1 MRGTNSRSKTE
12 IPCTNS
18 RSKAVILRE
27 LSANKLGATKELKA
41 INSTGNTK
49 RIDPKRD
56 LQITSSLN
64 EQSTNLKNKSFL
76 RLRRTLRLTFKV

>member
-1 MRGTNSRSKTE
+1 MRRTNSRSRTK

-18 RSKAVILRE
+18 RFGAVILIE
-27 LSANKLGATKELKA
+27 PSANKLGATKELKA
-41 INSTGNTK
+41 INSTGNAK

-64 EQSTNLKNKSFL
+64 E
-76 RLRRTLRLTFKV
+76 